1 MSDDGGKG
9 RQEKELERTKER
21 NGKDIMHLKTKEL
34 EKKEIKGFCTGSL
47 HEYTHHCMIFV
58 VLKRILQQPRLLPIL
73 TAQG

>member
-34 EKKEIKGFCTGSL
+34 EKKEINGSL